1 MLSYVNE
8 QGIELVSFSY
18 ENSFIYPVT
27 PSTLKEA
34 RWKTLIILSKCNEKE
49 NFKIIDTSSV
59 WRLIKKNIA
68 FLPFL

>member
-27 PSTLKEA
+27 PSTLKELERVSDSLQVPNA
-34 RWKTLIILSKCNEKE
+34 VAGSLE
-49 NFKIIDTSSV
+49 NLNYSFQM
-59 WRLIKKNIA
+59 
-68 FLPFL
+68 